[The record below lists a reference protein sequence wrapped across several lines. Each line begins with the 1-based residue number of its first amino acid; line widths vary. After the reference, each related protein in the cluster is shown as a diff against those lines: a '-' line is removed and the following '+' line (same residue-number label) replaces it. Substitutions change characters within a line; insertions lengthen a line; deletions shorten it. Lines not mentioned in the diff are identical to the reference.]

1 MAGMKKMSREL
12 GKAYIVDAIRTPI
25 GKRNGSLK
33 EIHPV
38 DLLGNLLKGEVKRIG
53 VPPESYDDFIVGCV
67 TQAGDQGF
75 NIARNAWLSA
85 GMPESVPGTTVD
97 RQCGS
102 SLQAVSF
109 AAQAVISR
117 TEDLIMAGG
126 VESMSR
132 VPMGSTINSTGNPI
146 TLGLVMRYGLD
157 KEWFSQAYG
166 AELIAKKY
174 GFHRDEL
181 DEFSYMSHVKAAA
194 SKDMIAQEL
203 MPVQADVTGDGE
215 IVTILDHDEGVRINP
230 DLEKMKSL
238 RPAFHGLTLITA
250 GNSSQISDGA
260 SISVIAS
267 EDAVERYN
275 LKPRAEIISMGAV
288 GVDPVT
294 MLTGP
299 IPVTKKVLSRSGLDI
314 SEIDLFEVNEA
325 FAPVVMAWQEEF
337 DVPLDRLN
345 VLGGAI
351 AMGHPLG
358 ATGTRVL
365 STMINALEIK
375 NKRTGLIA
383 ICEGGG
389 MANGMVVKRL

>member
-1 MAGMKKMSREL
+1 MSREL

-146 TLGLVMRYGLD
+146 TLGLAMRYGLD

-194 SKDMIAQEL
+194 SRDMIAQEL

-215 IVTILDHDEGVRINP
+215 IVTILDHDEGVRVNP

-238 RPAFHGLTLITA
+238 PPAFRGLTLITA

-260 SISVIAS
+260 SISAIAS
-267 EDAVERYN
+267 EEAVEKYN
-275 LKPRAEIISMGAV
+275 LKPRAEILSMGAV

>member
-1 MAGMKKMSREL
+1 MSKEI

-53 VPPESYDDFIVGCV
+53 VLPESYDDFIVGCV

-85 GMPESVPGTTVD
+85 GLPESVPGTTID

-146 TLGLVMRYGLD
+146 TLGLAMRYGLD

-194 SKDMIAQEL
+194 SRDMIAQEL

-215 IVTILDHDEGVRINP
+215 IVTILDHDEGVRANP

-238 RPAFHGLTLITA
+238 PPAFRGLTLITA

-260 SISVIAS
+260 SISAIAS
-267 EDAVERYN
+267 EEAVEKYN
-275 LKPRAEIISMGAV
+275 LKPRAEILSMGAV

>member
-1 MAGMKKMSREL
+1 VKKMSKEI

-53 VPPESYDDFIVGCV
+53 VLPESYDDFIVGCV

-85 GMPESVPGTTVD
+85 GLPESVPGTTID

-146 TLGLVMRYGLD
+146 TLGLAMRYGLD

-194 SKDMIAQEL
+194 SRDMIAQEL

-215 IVTILDHDEGVRINP
+215 IVTILDHDEGVRVNP

-238 RPAFHGLTLITA
+238 PPAFRGLTLITA

-260 SISVIAS
+260 SISAIAS
-267 EDAVERYN
+267 EEAVEKYN
-275 LKPRAEIISMGAV
+275 LKPRAEILSMGAV

-389 MANGMVVKRL
+389 MANGMVLKRL

>member
-1 MAGMKKMSREL
+1 MSKEL

-53 VPPESYDDFIVGCV
+53 VLPESYDDFIVGCV

-85 GMPESVPGTTVD
+85 GLPESVPGTTID

-146 TLGLVMRYGLD
+146 TLGLAMRYGLD

-194 SKDMIAQEL
+194 SRDMIAQEL

-215 IVTILDHDEGVRINP
+215 IVTILDHDEGVRVNP

-238 RPAFHGLTLITA
+238 PPAFRGLTLITA

-260 SISVIAS
+260 SISAIAS
-267 EDAVERYN
+267 EEAVEKYN
-275 LKPRAEIISMGAV
+275 LKPRAEILSMGAV

>member
-1 MAGMKKMSREL
+1 
-12 GKAYIVDAIRTPI
+12 
-25 GKRNGSLK
+25 
-33 EIHPV
+33 
-38 DLLGNLLKGEVKRIG
+38 
-53 VPPESYDDFIVGCV
+53 
-67 TQAGDQGF
+67 
-75 NIARNAWLSA
+75 
-85 GMPESVPGTTVD
+85 
-97 RQCGS
+97 
-102 SLQAVSF
+102 
-109 AAQAVISR
+109 
-117 TEDLIMAGG
+117 
-126 VESMSR
+126 MSR

-146 TLGLVMRYGLD
+146 TLGLAMRYGLD

-194 SKDMIAQEL
+194 SRDMIAQEL

-215 IVTILDHDEGVRINP
+215 IVTILDHDEGVRVNP

-238 RPAFHGLTLITA
+238 PPAFRGLTLITA

-260 SISVIAS
+260 SISAIAS
-267 EDAVERYN
+267 EEAVEKYN
-275 LKPRAEIISMGAV
+275 LKPRAEILSMGAV

>member
-1 MAGMKKMSREL
+1 MSKEI

-53 VPPESYDDFIVGCV
+53 VLPESYDDFIVGCV

-85 GMPESVPGTTVD
+85 GMPESVPGTTID

-146 TLGLVMRYGLD
+146 TLGLAMRYGLD

-194 SKDMIAQEL
+194 SRDMIAQEL

-215 IVTILDHDEGVRINP
+215 IFTILDHDEGVRANP

-238 RPAFHGLTLITA
+238 PPAFRGLTLITA

-260 SISVIAS
+260 SISAIAS
-267 EDAVERYN
+267 EEAVEKYN
-275 LKPRAEIISMGAV
+275 LKPRAEILSMGAV

>member
-1 MAGMKKMSREL
+1 MSKEI

-53 VPPESYDDFIVGCV
+53 VLPESYDDFIVGCV

-85 GMPESVPGTTVD
+85 GLPESVPGTTID

-102 SLQAVSF
+102 SLQAVSL

-146 TLGLVMRYGLD
+146 TLGLAMRYGLD

-194 SKDMIAQEL
+194 SRDMIAQEL

-215 IVTILDHDEGVRINP
+215 IVTILDHDEGVRVNP

-238 RPAFHGLTLITA
+238 PPAFRGLTLITA

-260 SISVIAS
+260 SISAIAS
-267 EDAVERYN
+267 EEAVEKYN
-275 LKPRAEIISMGAV
+275 LKPRAEILSMGAV

>member
-1 MAGMKKMSREL
+1 MSKEI

-53 VPPESYDDFIVGCV
+53 VLPESYDDFIVGCV

-85 GMPESVPGTTVD
+85 GLPESVPGTTID

-146 TLGLVMRYGLD
+146 TLGLAMRYGLD

-194 SKDMIAQEL
+194 SRDMIAQEL

-215 IVTILDHDEGVRINP
+215 IVTILDHDEGVRVNP

-238 RPAFHGLTLITA
+238 PPAFRGLTLITA

-260 SISVIAS
+260 SISAIAS
-267 EDAVERYN
+267 EEAVEKYN
-275 LKPRAEIISMGAV
+275 LKPRAEILSMGAV

-389 MANGMVVKRL
+389 MANGMVLKRL

>member
-1 MAGMKKMSREL
+1 MSKEI

-53 VPPESYDDFIVGCV
+53 VLPESYDDFIVGCV

-85 GMPESVPGTTVD
+85 GMPESVPGTTID

-146 TLGLVMRYGLD
+146 TLGLAMRYGLD

-194 SKDMIAQEL
+194 SRDMIAQEL

-215 IVTILDHDEGVRINP
+215 IVTILDHDEGVRVNP

-238 RPAFHGLTLITA
+238 PPAFRGLTLITA

-260 SISVIAS
+260 SISAIAS
-267 EDAVERYN
+267 EEAVEKYN
-275 LKPRAEIISMGAV
+275 LKPRAEILSMGAV

>member
-1 MAGMKKMSREL
+1 MSKAR
-12 GKAYIVDAIRTPI
+12 GKAYVVDAIRTPI
-25 GKRNGSLK
+25 GKRNGSLR

-38 DLLGNLLKGEVKRIG
+38 DLLGNLLKGEISRIG
-53 VPPESYDDFIVGCV
+53 LPPESYDDFIVGCV
-67 TQAGDQGF
+67 SQAGDQGF

-85 GMPESVPGTTVD
+85 GLPESVPGTTID

-109 AAQAVISR
+109 AAQAVMSG

-132 VPMGSTINSTGNPI
+132 VPMGSTINSNGNPI
-146 TLGLVMRYGLD
+146 TLGLAVRYGLD

-174 GFHRDEL
+174 GFRRDEL
-181 DEFSYMSHVKAAA
+181 DEFSYMSHIRAAA
-194 SKDMIAQEL
+194 SRDLVAHEL
-203 MPVQADVTGDGE
+203 MPVQADVGGDGE
-215 IVTILDHDEGVRINP
+215 VVTILDHDEGVRINP

-238 RPAFHGLTLITA
+238 PPAFHGLTLITA

-260 SISVIAS
+260 SISAIAS
-267 EDAVERYN
+267 EDAVDRYN

-299 IPVTKKVLSRSGLDI
+299 IPVTRKVLSRADIDI
-314 SEIDLFEVNEA
+314 SEVDIFEVNEA

-337 DVPLDRLN
+337 NVPLDRLN
-345 VLGGAI
+345 VMGGAI
-351 AMGHPLG
+351 AVGHPLG
-358 ATGTRVL
+358 ATGTRIL
-365 STMINALEIK
+365 STMINALEAK

-389 MANGMVVKRL
+389 MANGMIVKRL